1 VGLVPY
7 VAVTPEGMNK
17 IFEAMLRDDMQT
29 WVLSAPEG
37 GAQVVYAVLTTSVL
51 VDPASNSRNLV
62 IYSLSGYKTITKALY
77 EEGVEGLKEYAKA
90 KGCASIIAYTSVPA
104 VERIAMVLGAERAAV
119 LRWRVQ

>member
-1 VGLVPY
+1 MLTKLSVEQISRTWDDIREHLEVGLVPY

-37 GAQVVYAVLTTSVL
+37 GAPVVYAVLTTSVL

-77 EEGVEGLKEYAKA
+77 EEGVEGLKE
-90 KGCASIIAYTSVPA
+90 
-104 VERIAMVLGAERAAV
+104 
-119 LRWRVQ
+119 

>member
-1 VGLVPY
+1 
-7 VAVTPEGMNK
+7 MNK

-90 KGCASIIAYTSVPA
+90 KGCTSIIAYTSVPA